1 MIRLSML
8 VMTGSA
14 LGGLGRYWLGIA
26 VDRLTGPG
34 FPWGTLLIN
43 VLGSAVIGAVA
54 AATDAR
60 EDAAVRAFLM
70 VGICGGFTTFSSFSL
85 QTLDLLRTGATGRA
99 LVNVTVS
106 VLLCI
111 GAVAAGH
118 VIASRLNGSA
128 VQITENMVEEE
139 TS

>member
-1 MIRLSML
+1 MRGLIRLSML
-8 VMTGSA
+8 VMAGSA

-85 QTLDLLRTGATGRA
+85 QTLDLLQAGRVPA
-99 LVNVTVS
+99 
-106 VLLCI
+106 
-111 GAVAAGH
+111 AAGYAALS
-118 VIASRLNGSA
+118 VGLCLLSVWAGWALGA
-128 VQITENMVEEE
+128 MEWG
-139 TS
+139 